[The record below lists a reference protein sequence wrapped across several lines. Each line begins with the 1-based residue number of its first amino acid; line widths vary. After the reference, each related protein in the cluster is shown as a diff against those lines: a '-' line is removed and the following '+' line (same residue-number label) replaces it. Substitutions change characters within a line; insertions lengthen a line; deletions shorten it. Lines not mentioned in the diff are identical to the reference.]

1 MTESTKDYFSVNHTQ
16 AETLKLQILSP
27 VLLSADINVLAP
39 LGGKVPYLQELAFF
53 FSRYVADN

>member
-53 FSRYVADN
+53 SADM